1 MIDNHSAGPA
11 ATCGGDPGNNQQVKK
26 MAQIEA
32 VDRGDGQYGM
42 VEIATLRHRY
52 EGGEEVDENPQ
63 AVSTLEDLGK
73 LLRAFGWSG
82 TDEQVI
88 AEYRK
93 DCGLDVSDELLD
105 RYFLTM
111 GEPSGR
117 QSHFD
122 FGPADPNDYTCR
134 PNTREEI

>member
-1 MIDNHSAGPA
+1 
-11 ATCGGDPGNNQQVKK
+11 

-42 VEIATLRHRY
+42 VEIATLRHMY
-52 EGGEEVDENPQ
+52 EGGDEVDENPQ

-93 DCGLDVSDELLD
+93 DCGMAENEELLD
-105 RYFLTM
+105 RYFLTV
-111 GEPSGR
+111 GELSGR
-117 QSHFD
+117 QSHYD
-122 FGPADPNDYTCR
+122 FGPADPSTYACQ